1 MKKNTVKVFV
11 LGLMLAGSFAAKAQT
26 AEQKRTITQN
36 YDKEALAQIA
46 EEFAITAKK
55 NKEEAIAAAAIKGW
69 PLTYVTKEGNNAEL
83 MSLLS
88 NGKPLYYQTLNANA
102 AFTSGITAL
111 RQDGGLGINITGSG
125 MFLSIWDQEKP
136 REQHNTFGG
145 RLTPVDSSTGQS
157 LHSTHVMGTMMGSGV
172 NSTQLKG
179 RGMAYEAT
187 GVAYDWDN
195 DTSEM
200 ALQAAEGLLVSN
212 HSYGN
217 VADNIEEM
225 PWMYGAYSSQSRAYD
240 VVAFAAKNYLIVQA
254 AGNDRGQDYNA
265 EKNGYDL
272 INGSKTAKNALTVA
286 AVRGLD
292 DAYSAPSQVIMS
304 SFSSWGPT
312 DDNRIK
318 PDISAKGVDVY
329 SSIVSGTSN
338 NTYGSLDGTS
348 MASPVVTGGSILL
361 QQLYSQQNAGAF
373 MRSATLRG
381 LICHTADEAGPSDG
395 PDPMFGWGLFDAKKA
410 AQAILNNGT
419 SAIIEEQSLSTNASY
434 TFAVNATGGVPLQVS
449 ITWTDPAGSANNG
462 VTDSAAIKLVN
473 DLDVRVTQGNN
484 TFFPWKLAAAHDE
497 PAIQGDNIVDNIERI
512 DIPSP
517 AGQYTVTVTHKSTL
531 SQGPQQ
537 YSVIVTGASKVLGLA
552 DNNINL
558 FSVWPNPANSVLNIN
573 LSESLTGDASVVF
586 YDIQGREVLKNTL
599 TAAQSAVNID
609 KLSAGVY
616 MVKVTQA
623 GKQQVKKVVI
633 NK

>member
-55 NKEEAIAAAAIKGW
+55 NKEDAIAAAAIKGW
-69 PLTYVTKEGNNAEL
+69 PLTYITKEGNHAEL

-88 NGKPLYYQTLNANA
+88 NGEPLYYQTLNANA

-111 RQDGGLGINITGSG
+111 RTGGGLGINITGAN
-125 MFLSIWDQEKP
+125 MYLAIWDEDRP

-145 RLTPVDSSTGQS
+145 RLIPSDASTGQS
-157 LHSTHVMGTMMGSGV
+157 LHSTHVMGTMMGSGI
-172 NSTQLKG
+172 NSDDLSG
-179 RGMAYEAT
+179 RGMAYEAA
-187 GVAYDWDN
+187 GGSYDWDN

-200 ALQAAEGLLVSN
+200 ATAASSALLVSN

-217 VADNIEEM
+217 KAANVETQ
-225 PWMYGAYSSQSRAYD
+225 PWMYGAYNYQAHDYD
-240 VVAFAAKNYLIVQA
+240 VVAFAAKYYLIIQA
-254 AGNDRGQDYNA
+254 AGNDRGQGYNS

-272 INGSKTAKNALTVA
+272 INGSKTAKNAITVA

-292 DAYSAPSQVIMS
+292 EAYATPSQVIMS

-329 SSIVSGTSN
+329 SSIISGNSN

-348 MASPVVTGGSILL
+348 MASPVVTGGALLL
-361 QQLYSQQNAGAF
+361 QQLYAQENEGAF

-395 PDPMFGWGLFDAKKA
+395 PDPMFGWGLFDAKKGA
-410 AQAILNNGT
+410 EAILNNT
-419 SAIIEEQSLSTNASY
+419 SAIIEEKSLSTNASY
-434 TFAVNATGGVPLQVS
+434 TFAVNAIGNVPLQVS
-449 ITWTDPAGSANNG
+449 IAWTDPAGSTNNG
-462 VTDSAAIKLVN
+462 TTDSAAIKPVN

-484 TFFPWKLAAAHDE
+484 TYFPWKLAELHDS
-497 PAIQGDNIVDNIERI
+497 PAIQGDNTVDNIERI

-517 AGQYTVTVTHKSTL
+517 VGQYTVTVTHKSTL

-552 DNNINL
+552 DNDINL
-558 FSVWPNPANSVLNIN
+558 FSVWPNPANSVLNVN
-573 LSESLTGDASVVF
+573 LNETLTDDASVVF
-586 YDIQGREVLKNTL
+586 YDIQGREVLKNSL
-599 TAAQSAVNID
+599 MAAQSAINID